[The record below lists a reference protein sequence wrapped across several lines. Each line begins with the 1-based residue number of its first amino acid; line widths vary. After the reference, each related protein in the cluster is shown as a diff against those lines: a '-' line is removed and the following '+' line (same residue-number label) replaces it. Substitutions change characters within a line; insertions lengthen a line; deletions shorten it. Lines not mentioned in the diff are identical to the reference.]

1 MSKDGPVISG
11 WVPSPAPRTKPPGRA
26 RPQQPKPPM
35 TITAAA
41 SASSSST
48 STTSTVGSRAGRPPR
63 RHRGAALRAEPPID
77 RLLGLPDAGIRVLL
91 QRTDDE
97 KVSKEPMHLDLETDD
112 IEAESNAWR
121 RWRDPL

>member
-1 MSKDGPVISG
+1 
-11 WVPSPAPRTKPPGRA
+11 
-26 RPQQPKPPM
+26 M